1 MEQHSQ
7 NYNHSLRGI
16 MFTLEVPAKGFK
28 KFDEMMNN
36 ENIVY
41 RIQEKKLETIIL
53 TFKKQNYFD
62 KAKELLA
69 NNA

>member
-1 MEQHSQ
+1 
-7 NYNHSLRGI
+7 